1 MTSPETESSCAS
13 VSDVLSILTFEL
25 SSRDLARTVAGA
37 LENLVDPPPDAL
49 SLFEREG
56 PGTAWRITAYYAEPP
71 VINRLHE
78 TLEAI
83 VGSAIPLPRKES
95 VPNLNWVAISQ
106 AALPPV
112 HAGRFTIHGAHDR
125 EKVPQGAKAI
135 LIEAGEAFGTA
146 HHATTYGCLLAID
159 RLTRIRQ
166 FRRVLDLGCGS
177 GVLAIAIARADPRA
191 HILAS
196 DIDAA
201 SVRVASEN
209 IAKNRAA
216 TRIRTVM
223 ASGLRH
229 KELRRHA
236 PYDLLIANILAGPLL
251 ALAKDVSHSVNP
263 GGYLVLSGLLD
274 EQSAQ
279 IRAAYRAFG
288 FITDQQ
294 ARIAG
299 WTTLV
304 LRRISALPPR
314 RSAAQMW

>member
-1 MTSPETESSCAS
+1 M
-13 VSDVLSILTFEL
+13 LTFEL
-25 SSRDLARTVAGA
+25 PTRDLARTLAGA
-37 LENLVDPPPDAL
+37 LENLIDPPPDAL
-49 SLFEREG
+49 SLFEKG
-56 PGTAWRITAYYAEPP
+56 SPGTAWRITAYYAEPP
-71 VINRLHE
+71 EISQLHE

-83 VGSAIPLPRKES
+83 VETAIPLPQIES
-95 VPNLNWVAISQ
+95 VPDLNWVAISQ

-112 HAGRFTIHGAHDR
+112 RAGRFTIHGAHDR
-125 EKVPQGAKAI
+125 ERVPQGPNAI

-159 RLTRIRQ
+159 RLARIRR
-166 FRRVLDLGCGS
+166 FRTVLDLGCGS
-177 GVLAIAIARADPRA
+177 GVLAIAIARTDPKAR
-191 HILAS
+191 ILAS

-201 SVRVASEN
+201 SVGVAGEN

-216 TRIRTVM
+216 TRIRTVL
-223 ASGLRH
+223 ARGLQH
-229 KELRRHA
+229 KDLRRQA

-251 ALAKDVSHSVNP
+251 ALAKHIACSVKP
-263 GGYLVLSGLLD
+263 GGYLVLSGLLT
-274 EQSAQ
+274 EQAAQ
-279 IRAAYRAFG
+279 IRAAYRAVG